1 MIDLDDDVE
10 CSLDELVSTL
20 KYTPTIA
27 YTTYSH
33 QQEGKGN
40 RYRLL
45 YLFRIAISDINIYK
59 SIYQFLI
66 ENLGF
71 KLNDNCGG
79 NVTQAI
85 FGANENGQ
93 IILTEHIYSIE
104 DFGISTTNQNGHSNS
119 IIKEEENIIKLEC
132 PIQDN
137 DYINDYRNMSYSD
150 LLMKYSD
157 KYPIFEHTPLD
168 EVDDDTPYILLPA
181 NYIEIKRYWFMEVI
195 YDENG
200 NKRWK
205 TSKVRKIKDGEHRR
219 KKLFINGI
227 LRRMMIKNLSFEHL
241 LNNMVYELYHYIDN
255 SKDRI
260 TKKDLF
266 EISVSIYKS
275 DIDNYKGLVKGD
287 KRKFIV
293 NDKYCIK
300 HNLNRKQVRNIS
312 RRIITFNQIGELY
325 DFNLTDKQNVEVFKE
340 YGLNISTKT
349 LQRFRYEIGITKY
362 NKSGNGHSNSIK
374 EEEGNIIKL
383 ESPIR
388 VGFDN
393 SAYYDYQCEN
403 IMDELEEYLNDG
415 FFDRDVSSI
424 RGMCK
429 YFIRRVKS
437 DTDCPYSNDKLIEL
451 FKERFEY
458 LLKAS

>member
-1 MIDLDDDVE
+1 
-10 CSLDELVSTL
+10 
-20 KYTPTIA
+20 
-27 YTTYSH
+27 
-33 QQEGKGN
+33 
-40 RYRLL
+40 
-45 YLFRIAISDINIYK
+45 
-59 SIYQFLI
+59 
-66 ENLGF
+66 
-71 KLNDNCGG
+71 
-79 NVTQAI
+79 
-85 FGANENGQ
+85 
-93 IILTEHIYSIE
+93 
-104 DFGISTTNQNGHSNS
+104 
-119 IIKEEENIIKLEC
+119 
-132 PIQDN
+132 
-137 DYINDYRNMSYSD
+137 MSYSD

-219 KKLFINGI
+219 KKLFISGI

-393 SAYYDYQCEN
+393 SAYYDYQCEL

-415 FFDRDVSSI
+415 FYDIDDASSI
-424 RGMCK
+424 QGMCR
-429 YFIRRVKS
+429 YFIRRVKD
-437 DTDCPYSNDKLIEL
+437 DTDCPYTNDRLIEL